1 MASDPSGKTSN
12 KKLKPSTKKTPAL
25 AQLQAST
32 NITTGGG
39 SFTSTAAAGTADLEK
54 KLNDLAKVVDK
65 HHGEQHS
72 IMVGVLIASVLIVA
86 TVAVEVIIFNADFK
100 NSLDAVQQQQ
110 FDDYKTLQ
118 TNIQN
123 EQGSLNQ
130 EILNLKIAQSQ

>member
-1 MASDPSGKTSN
+1 
-12 KKLKPSTKKTPAL
+12 
-25 AQLQAST
+25 
-32 NITTGGG
+32 
-39 SFTSTAAAGTADLEK
+39 
-54 KLNDLAKVVDK
+54 
-65 HHGEQHS
+65 
-72 IMVGVLIASVLIVA
+72 MVGVLIASVLIVA